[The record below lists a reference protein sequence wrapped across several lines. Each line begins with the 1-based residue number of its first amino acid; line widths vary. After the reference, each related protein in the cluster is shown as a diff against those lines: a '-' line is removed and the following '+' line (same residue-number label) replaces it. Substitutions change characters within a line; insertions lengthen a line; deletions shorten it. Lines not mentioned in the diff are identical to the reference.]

1 MGDHSALRYPVLVKT
16 LEQFLVGAVPVRLK
30 ILGIALGMV
39 LLLSAAIV
47 VTLWVTLPGA
57 LAEAQAEGAG
67 TVMAILTQDL
77 LVVTAGASLV
87 GIFSAYLLT
96 VVLTRPILDL
106 VAVVG
111 AVQRGDLQLGAR
123 VWARDEIGQ
132 LASAFNSM
140 LESLRA

>member
-16 LEQFLVGAVPVRLK
+16 LEQFLVGAAGLRQVWDLFWSLAGAVPVRLK

-67 TVMAILTQDL
+67 AVMAILTQDL

-111 AVQRGDLQLGAR
+111 AVQRGDR
-123 VWARDEIGQ
+123 
-132 LASAFNSM
+132 
-140 LESLRA
+140 